1 MERQI
6 NTFVNR
12 MAFSGVLSALPA
24 IAVLAI
30 LIVVHELGHF
40 MAARLQGIYAN
51 KFSIGFG
58 PVLWKHQGPETEYAL
73 RAFPLG
79 GFVGFPDD
87 DPEANHIDPNDPN
100 LLRNRPIL
108 DRAIVI
114 SAGVIANLVFAYLVL
129 LLQVGTVGV
138 QQASQPG
145 ILINGYF
152 KVNAVAGQAA
162 ELGLKPDDSL
172 FIDDRQ
178 NLQKFDVAYNPSTNT
193 AELLVNAIPAPLKVR
208 RLNADGKPTIED
220 VTFTPALNAQG
231 QGQTGIKLQPTPAI
245 KAGLE
250 PGDVVLAINGQT
262 FTKSVRE
269 LQQFKTI
276 ISDSANEPV
285 QMKVQRGDRSLNLT
299 VTPDANDKNEG
310 TIGVGLSFNGD
321 RERQRVSGF
330 AAFGAAAEEFQN
342 IVVDTIDGFGKLISR
357 FSQVADQVAG
367 PVAIVAVGAK
377 IAQSDAASLFQ
388 FAALISINLAIINI
402 LPLPA
407 LDGGH
412 LTFLLIEGLRGKP
425 LPSQIQDGVMQTGL
439 VLLLGLGIFL
449 IIRDTANL
457 IPQ

>member
-1 MERQI
+1 
-6 NTFVNR
+6 
-12 MAFSGVLSALPA
+12 MAFSGVLAALPA

-58 PVLWKHQGPETEYAL
+58 PVLWKYQGPETEYAL

-87 DPEANHIDPNDPN
+87 DPEANDIDPNDPN

-152 KVNAVAGQAA
+152 KVNDVAGQAA
-162 ELGLKPDDSL
+162 ELGLKPGDSL

-178 NLQKFDVAYNPSTNT
+178 NLQKFDVAYNPATNT
-193 AELLVNAIPAPLKVR
+193 AELLVNTAPAPLKVR
-208 RLNADGKPTIED
+208 RVGADGKPTLED
-220 VTFTPALNAQG
+220 VKFTPALNAQG
-231 QGQTGIKLQPTPAI
+231 QGQTGIQLQPTPAI

-250 PGDVVLAINGQT
+250 PGDVVLAMNGRT
-262 FTKSVRE
+262 FTQSVRE
-269 LQQFKTI
+269 LQQFQSTI
-276 ISDSANEPV
+276 RDSANEPV
-285 QMKVQRGDRSLNLT
+285 QMQVQRGDRTLNLT
-299 VTPDANDKNEG
+299 VTPNANESNEG

-321 RERQRVSGF
+321 RERQRVNGF

-412 LTFLLIEGLRGKP
+412 LAFLLIEGVRGKP

-439 VLLLGLGIFL
+439 MLLLGLGIFL